1 LCGGGGTFAAQGR
14 AVVAPWSRRGRA
26 VVAPVDSGV
35 PAGRQRRAPG
45 SADVRAAGMAP
56 YDVMGA
62 SRGLEVVELTRRFG
76 TRAAVD
82 TLTFT
87 AKPGTVT
94 GLLGPNGCGKS
105 TTMKLLAGALTAT
118 SGSAH
123 FDGAQLGVNQVAA
136 KAITGFIPDVGGLFP
151 RLTGREHLELAARLY
166 QLRDWAPRADELL
179 DVLDLAR
186 AADERA
192 GTYSHGMSR
201 KLSAAIALL
210 PPTKLLLADEPFDGV
225 DATGID
231 RLAELF
237 AGRAAQGACVL
248 VTTHL
253 LGVAETL
260 CDTVHLMR
268 DGRVH
273 VEVNDTEN
281 LASTYRELL
290 GVAREDHGR

>member
-1 LCGGGGTFAAQGR
+1 MR
-14 AVVAPWSRRGRA
+14 
-26 VVAPVDSGV
+26 
-35 PAGRQRRAPG
+35 
-45 SADVRAAGMAP
+45 P
-56 YDVMGA
+56 YLFMGD
-62 SRGLEVVELTRRFG
+62 SRGLEVDRLTRVFG
-76 TRAAVD
+76 TRAVVD
-82 TLTFT
+82 ALTFR
-87 AKPGTVT
+87 ARPGTVT

-105 TTMKLLAGALTAT
+105 TTMKLLAGALVAT
-118 SGSAH
+118 SGTAH
-123 FDGAQLGVNQVAA
+123 FNGLELGVNQVAA

-151 RLTGREHLELAARLY
+151 RLSGREHLELTARLF
-166 QLRDWAPRADELL
+166 QLRDWERRADELL

-210 PPTKLLLADEPFDGV
+210 PPTQLLLADEPFDGV

-231 RLAELF
+231 TLAELF
-237 AGRAAQGACVL
+237 ATRAATGACVL

-260 CDTVHLMR
+260 CDTVHLMF
-268 DGRVH
+268 DGQLRA
-273 VEVNDTEN
+273 EVSGAGLPD
-281 LASTYRELL
+281 LGHTYREIL